1 MTCKIWVAYSLWACY
16 RPNSTETPRK
26 LDRWTPSSRLNIWGQ
41 FIRLKLRMRLGKI
54 RYGMKVLTFLYNQW
68 VTFWKLLYLM
78 KTTSLTILWD
88 QISLRLDN
96 FAETRG
102 SMSGYNLTMRI
113 TEPQNYWL
121 KLYMSLLERLGIK
134 IIILF
139 LKVR

>member
-1 MTCKIWVAYSLWACY
+1 MCF

-26 LDRWTPSSRLNIWGQ
+26 LDRWTPSSRLNTWGQ
-41 FIRLKLRMRLGKI
+41 FIRLKLRMRLAKI
-54 RYGMKVLTFLYNQW
+54 RCGMKVLTFLYNQW
-68 VTFWKLLYLM
+68 AIFWKLLFLM

-96 FAETRG
+96 FAETKE
-102 SMSGYNLTMRI
+102 SMSGSNLTMKI

-121 KLYMSLLERLGIK
+121 KLYTCLLERLGIK